1 MNNLDLHLSTAETN
15 AVLAALPLA
24 LYADFDTSPE
34 QKELNANLS
43 AVVMEKLLRNSNSM
57 KFTANETRIIC
68 ACVGLAKSLLTG
80 EIDMDIDADLRK
92 ELSRHYFTYCSLL
105 PRTEK
110 LFNRMDWRFS
120 NR

>member
-34 QKELNANLS
+34 QRELNVNLS

-57 KFTANETRIIC
+57 KFSANETRIIC
-68 ACVGLAKSLLTG
+68 ACVGLAKSLLAG
-80 EIDMDIDADLRK
+80 EIDLDIDDELRT
-92 ELSRHYFTYCSLL
+92 ELSRNYFCYCSLVPKMQKIVKELQHQL
-105 PRTEK
+105 P
-110 LFNRMDWRFS
+110 LH
-120 NR
+120 